1 MIEEGSKTTTDIAY
15 AERLPVGLVEELVN
29 EAEERGDITRDDP
42 LSWTSDAGVGV
53 EIRWWLNAFTGYT
66 WDGEEIDRINSI

>member
-1 MIEEGSKTTTDIAY
+1 MIEEGPKTTTAIAY

-29 EAEERGDITRDDP
+29 EVEERGDICRDDP

-53 EIRWWLNAFTGYT
+53 EVRWLLNAFTGYT
-66 WDGEEIDRINSI
+66 WDGE